1 MNSTATIDVPVVTPF
16 MTAEEFVQLHG
27 EDSSVELLKGRVVRC
42 PMPGAKHGE
51 VCGNAFA
58 ILREFV
64 KPHGLGRLMTND
76 TFIRAGKEPDT
87 YRGAD
92 VCFIGYTRWPKEQ
105 PLPKGP
111 LEVAPELV
119 VEVRSPTDRLGGIQ
133 IKVGEFYPFA
143 SFTIA
148 SMSPSV
154 VNSVA
159 SAETGSPIA
168 RIAPP
173 VSGLIATSWISPRTT
188 RPRIVS
194 SNERIRF
201 SAIFELVSETKRISP
216 RRR

>member
-119 VEVRSPTDRLGGIQ
+119 VEVRSPTDRTSHILG
-133 IKVGEFYPFA
+133 KVSDYLKAGVVVVLVLDPAIEA
-143 SFTIA
+143 VTIYR
-148 SMSPSV
+148 
-154 VNSVA
+154 
-159 SAETGSPIA
+159 ETEDIPQ
-168 RIAPP
+168 
-173 VSGLIATSWISPRTT
+173 
-188 RPRIVS
+188 
-194 SNERIRF
+194 RF
-201 SAIFELVSETKRISP
+201 SNGDELTLPDLLPGFTVPVRKFFE
-216 RRR
+216 

>member
-16 MTAEEFVQLHG
+16 MTGEEFVQLHG

-119 VEVRSPTDRLGGIQ
+119 VEVRSPTDRTSNILG
-133 IKVGEFYPFA
+133 KVSDYLQAGVVVVLVLDPAIEA
-143 SFTIA
+143 VTIYR
-148 SMSPSV
+148 
-154 VNSVA
+154 
-159 SAETGSPIA
+159 ETEDIPQ
-168 RIAPP
+168 
-173 VSGLIATSWISPRTT
+173 
-188 RPRIVS
+188 
-194 SNERIRF
+194 RF
-201 SAIFELVSETKRISP
+201 SNGDELTLPDLLPGFTVPVRKFFE
-216 RRR
+216 